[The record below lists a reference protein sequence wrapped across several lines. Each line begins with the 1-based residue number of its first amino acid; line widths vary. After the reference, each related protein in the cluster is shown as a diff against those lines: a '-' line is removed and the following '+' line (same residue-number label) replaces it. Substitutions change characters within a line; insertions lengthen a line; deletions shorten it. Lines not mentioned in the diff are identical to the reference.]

1 MATGT
6 IPSGRI
12 LYFGPNAATYQQALI
27 TSQTQS
33 CSVLWKE
40 GSYYCIELSSPKRR
54 LYIAQNNV
62 NNVSGTV
69 TSFTPSNITRYI
81 TSENYEFYLG
91 PGTTY
96 SEATTRIDFPFEVTY
111 VGKKENN
118 YALIEYTPAGYSRKY
133 RAWFYAS
140 ALSSSSRS
148 PENYTNGHQINYEGD
163 KWSITNGWASSSVC
177 PGHLGVDVKRLSS
190 SGYLLEYKNVYAA
203 AAGTVIQAQASGGAN
218 GNCVIIEHDLSNNRH
233 YYSTYCHLDG
243 ITVNANEEVE
253 AGQVIGVMGKTGN
266 TDIVHVH
273 IHITKTNAGL
283 RAYGYNRDPNDNYLA
298 FAASN
303 FKDISNGLNIRYF
316 NPEKF
321 FTNGSQFISQYYDAD
336 GTSG

>member
-1 MATGT
+1 MATGS

-133 RAWFYAS
+133 RAWFYS
-140 ALSSSSRS
+140 NALATAPRE
-148 PENYTNGHQINYEGD
+148 PGEYTDGHQINYEGD
-163 KWSITNGWASSSVC
+163 KWRVNNPWNGRNGEGNEWTF
-177 PGHLGVDVKRLSS
+177 GHLGIDVDRRSS
-190 SGYLLEYKNVYAA
+190 NGASILNGNVYAVED
-203 AAGTVIQAQASGGAN
+203 GTVVASGFHNKN
-218 GNCVIIEHDLSNNRH
+218 GNFVVIKHQYAGKD
-233 YYSTYCHLDG
+233 YYSYYLHLDSYLNKSSVRKG
-243 ITVNANEEVE
+243 E
-253 AGQVIGVMGKTGN
+253 AIGVMGTTGSSSAG
-266 TDIVHVH
+266 VHLHFALADTLDSSGGIFGYYRVNDVE
-273 IHITKTNAGL
+273 TKFSGDYL
-283 RAYGYNRDPNDNYLA
+283 DYNFRRYYNPA
-298 FAASN
+298 
-303 FKDISNGLNIRYF
+303 RYF
-316 NPEKF
+316 SEGPSF
-321 FTNGSQFISQYYDAD
+321 ITNNYR
-336 GTSG
+336 

>member
-1 MATGT
+1 MATGS

-133 RAWFYAS
+133 RAWFYS
-140 ALSSSSRS
+140 NALATAPRE
-148 PENYTNGHQINYEGD
+148 PGNYAHGHLINYEGD
-163 KWSITNGWASSSVC
+163 KWN
-177 PGHLGVDVKRLSS
+177 
-190 SGYLLEYKNVYAA
+190 
-203 AAGTVIQAQASGGAN
+203 
-218 GNCVIIEHDLSNNRH
+218 
-233 YYSTYCHLDG
+233 
-243 ITVNANEEVE
+243 
-253 AGQVIGVMGKTGN
+253 
-266 TDIVHVH
+266 
-273 IHITKTNAGL
+273 
-283 RAYGYNRDPNDNYLA
+283 
-298 FAASN
+298 
-303 FKDISNGLNIRYF
+303 
-316 NPEKF
+316 
-321 FTNGSQFISQYYDAD
+321 
-336 GTSG
+336 

>member
-1 MATGT
+1 MATGS

-12 LYFGPNAATYQQALI
+12 LYFGPNAAAYQQALV

-40 GSYYCIELSSPKRR
+40 GSYYCVELSSPKRR
-54 LYIAQNNV
+54 LYIAQSNV

-140 ALSSSSRS
+140 ALSSSSRL
-148 PENYTNGHQINYEGD
+148 PGNYTNGHQINYEGD
-163 KWSITNGWASSSVC
+163 KWRVSNPWNGLNDENDSWTF
-177 PGHLGVDVKRLSS
+177 GHLGIDINRLSS
-190 SGYLLEYKNVYAA
+190 NGYNLEGGNVYAA
-203 AAGTVIQAQASGGAN
+203 EEGNVVASGYQNAN
-218 GNCVIIEHDLSNNRH
+218 GNFVIIKHQHAGKE
-233 YYSTYCHLDG
+233 YYSYYLHLNSYLNKSIVG
-243 ITVNANEEVE
+243 KGEIIA
-253 AGQVIGVMGKTGN
+253 VMGRTGTSSAGVHLHFALADTLNSSGGIFGYYRVNDVKTKFSG
-266 TDIVHVH
+266 D
-273 IHITKTNAGL
+273 
-283 RAYGYNRDPNDNYLA
+283 YL
-298 FAASN
+298 
-303 FKDISNGLNIRYF
+303 DYQGIRYY
-316 NPEKF
+316 NPARYFSEGPSF
-321 FTNGSQFISQYYDAD
+321 ITNNYR
-336 GTSG
+336 